1 MPQDEAGRDRLS
13 TAAFVLGLVS
23 AVTAVVYFVAIPLG
37 LVGLVLGIVALR
49 RGRERRLAL
58 AGTLLSIV
66 GLTVA
71 LGVVAF
77 LLAEDDDSPE
87 TSVIDGI
94 ETGTADD
101 EHPPQLDAGR
111 DVRCQSELGVL
122 RAAGNV
128 TNHTDHG
135 AAYQLVIVWETEGRR
150 LAESTA
156 ILDSIEPGNS
166 ADWEVAAVG
175 QGDTATSCRVLR
187 IDRAST

>member
-1 MPQDEAGRDRLS
+1 VPQGEAGRDRLS

-37 LVGLVLGIVALR
+37 LVGLSLGVLALR
-49 RGRERRLAL
+49 RGRDRRLSL

-66 GLTVA
+66 GLAVG

-77 LLAEDDDSPE
+77 LLADDDDAPQ

-94 ETGTADD
+94 ETGTADE

-111 DVRCQSELGVL
+111 DVRCQSDIGVL
-122 RAAGNV
+122 RAAGSV
-128 TNHTDHG
+128 TNNTDDTK
-135 AAYQLVIVWETEGRR
+135 AYQLVIVWESEGRR

-156 ILDSIEPGNS
+156 ILDAIEPGS
-166 ADWEVAAVG
+166 SDRWEVTAVG
-175 QGDTATSCRVLR
+175 DGDTTTTCRVLR
-187 IDRAST
+187 IDRTST

>member
-37 LVGLVLGIVALR
+37 VVGLVLGIAALR

-66 GLTVA
+66 GLTVG

-77 LLAEDDDSPE
+77 LVADDDDPPQ

-101 EHPPQLDAGR
+101 EHPPQLDSSP
-111 DVRCQSELGVL
+111 DVRCQSEVGVL

-128 TNHTDHG
+128 TNNTDHT
-135 AAYQLVIVWETEGRR
+135 AAYQLVIVWEADGRR

-156 ILDSIEPGNS
+156 ILDSVSPGS
-166 ADWEVAAVG
+166 SDDWEVTAVG
-175 QGDTATSCRVLR
+175 QGDTATTCRVLR
-187 IDRAST
+187 IDRTST

>member
-1 MPQDEAGRDRLS
+1 VPQDEAGRDRLS

-37 LVGLVLGIVALR
+37 IAGLVLGIVALR
-49 RGRERRLAL
+49 RGRDRRLSV
-58 AGTLLSIV
+58 AGTVLSIV
-66 GLTVA
+66 GLAVG

-77 LLAEDDDSPE
+77 LLADDDDPLQ

-111 DVRCQSELGVL
+111 DVRCQSELEVL
-122 RAAGNV
+122 RAEGTV
-128 TNHTDHG
+128 TNNTDDE
-135 AAYQLVIVWETEGRR
+135 AAYQLVVVWESEGRR

-156 ILDSIEPGNS
+156 ILDSVEPGNS
-166 ADWEVAAVG
+166 HPWEVTAIG
-175 QGDTATSCRVLR
+175 QGDTATTCRVLR
-187 IDRAST
+187 IDRTST